1 MRTFLMA
8 AALTL
13 LAAPINAQRIET
25 ADDGDWSD
33 FPALDKSQTVNLGDG
48 AMEDIDRLVAAGK
61 CDKIGNKKRIRMA
74 IPFIA
79 QFNTNGK
86 VERVMLQRIGCKEV
100 EAIAAN
106 AAYYAAR
113 DGRIKPGTE
122 NAAGWYRGS
131 VSYILD

>member
-1 MRTFLMA
+1 MRSLLLA
-8 AALTL
+8 AALAA
-13 LAAPINAQRIET
+13 LAIPAAAQRVET

-48 AMEDIDRLVAAGK
+48 AMADIDRLVAAGK
-61 CDKIGNKKRIRMA
+61 CDKIGNKKRIRMT

-79 QFNTNGK
+79 QFTSSGA
-86 VERVMLQRIGCKEV
+86 VERVMLQRIGCPEV

-106 AAYYAAR
+106 AAYYAAK
-113 DGRIKPGTE
+113 DGRIKPGTS
-122 NAAGWYRGS
+122 NQAGWYRGS